1 MKGLKLRP
9 INATTSA
16 LLLILIV
23 YASLGTL
30 FAITTPPWQNP
41 DEPAHYNYVA
51 HVANERQLP
60 VLQMGD
66 YDEAYLQ
73 RLKAERFPRDLS
85 IAPIRYESHQPPL
98 YYLLSTPVYW
108 LSGGRLLALRLFSV
122 VLGGGVVLLIFLCA
136 RVTVPGSPHIAL
148 GAAAFAAL
156 LPMHVALMASVN
168 NDALAELLITGTV
181 LALLLWQRSVAAG
194 EGGETPSYLLATGVL
209 IGLGFLTKATAYILL
224 PIALIVVFFF
234 SFWPEVGRHPIAR
247 KQLMRFALLIG
258 PALLLGL
265 PWWIRNSL
273 LYGNLDIL
281 GLSWHDAVV
290 TGQPTAAAWIAENGW
305 GAYWERAWSFTSK
318 SFWGVFGWLGVF
330 MDARIYTV
338 FFILSAIAAVGL
350 LFRYWMRVTADA
362 THWSF
367 ILSSPWMA
375 LLLLWM
381 AAFIAYGWYNIGF
394 IQHQGRYLFPALP
407 AWSLLFALGWW
418 AVFERRAS
426 LAAGGILLASA
437 AAYLLLSPL
446 VGRAADRWTLLLF
459 GIAGV
464 GLLLHGLMS
473 DRIVRSITRAVAG
486 DQHRGPQGAS
496 IRLREDDVLRTI
508 LYVLPFLAMFALDM
522 AIPFLYIV
530 PQLGS

>member
-1 MKGLKLRP
+1 MLRP

-23 YASLGTL
+23 YAALGTL

-51 HVANERQLP
+51 HVAIERQLP

-122 VLGGGVVLLIFLCA
+122 ALGGGVVLLIFLCA

-168 NDALAELLITGTV
+168 NDALAELLIAGTV
-181 LALLLWQRSVAAG
+181 LALLLWQRSVSVG
-194 EGGETPSYLLATGVL
+194 EGGETPSYLLAASVL

-234 SFWPEVGRHPIAR
+234 SVWPEVGRHPLAR
-247 KQLMRFALLIG
+247 KQLKRFALLIG

-338 FFILSAIAAVGL
+338 FFILSAIAAVGV
-350 LFRYWMRVTADA
+350 LFRCWKRVTAEA
-362 THWSF
+362 TRWSYF
-367 ILSSPWMA
+367 LSSPWIA
-375 LLLLWM
+375 LLLLWL

-407 AWSLLFALGWW
+407 AWSLLFAMGWW

-426 LAAGGILLASA
+426 LAAGGILLGTA

-459 GIAGV
+459 GLAGV
-464 GLLLHGLMS
+464 GLLLHGLLS
-473 DRIVRSITRAVAG
+473 DRIVRSITGTVAG
-486 DQHRGPQGAS
+486 DQYRGPQGAS
-496 IRLREDDVLRTI
+496 SRLREDDVLRTI